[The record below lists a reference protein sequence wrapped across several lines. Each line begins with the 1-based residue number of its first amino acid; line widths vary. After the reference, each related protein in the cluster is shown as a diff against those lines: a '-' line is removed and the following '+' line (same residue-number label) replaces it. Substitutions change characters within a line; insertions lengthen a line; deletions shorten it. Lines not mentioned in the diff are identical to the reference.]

1 MKKTDRAMQRAL
13 LSLILKAA
21 ESRRARLGGTQPDA
35 DRCVIKYGHIER
47 CDSCENLKSR
57 LHLYKGGKYCRECCI
72 PCWMAHP
79 ATVRPP
85 HRQPHRARRR
95 RNTTNTRRT
104 RPNEL

>member
-1 MKKTDRAMQRAL
+1 
-13 LSLILKAA
+13 
-21 ESRRARLGGTQPDA
+21 
-35 DRCVIKYGHIER
+35 
-47 CDSCENLKSR
+47 
-57 LHLYKGGKYCRECCI
+57 
-72 PCWMAHP
+72 MAHP